1 MESMDLGA
9 APLSVSEVNFKHMIG
24 WQSSEDILVILARFL
39 FRSRC
44 GIYFKIRKLDKFNV
58 LP

>member
-1 MESMDLGA
+1 MDLGA